1 MADDAVRDDN
11 GPDLVFERLN
21 SRVLDRIVLVAEF
34 QAPIDG
40 RTDPVLFGVMEVRI
54 CLSRPFLKS
63 PDDGIVRL
71 TGSDLSNQQSSSL
84 RLQVDTTRPR
94 RRPGL
99 V

>member
-1 MADDAVRDDN
+1 MRFATDN

-40 RTDPVLFGVMEVRI
+40 RTDPVLFGVMEVRT

-63 PDDGIVRL
+63 PDDGIVMY
-71 TGSDLSNQQSSSL
+71 G
-84 RLQVDTTRPR
+84 RPR
-94 RRPGL
+94 CCKGKTDLNRR
-99 V
+99 